1 MKLTILQG
9 KLKEGIN
16 IVERI
21 STKSL
26 NQPVLNNIL
35 IKTEKNFLC
44 LTATNLEIGIQWWA
58 LAKIE
63 KEGEILIPARFFS
76 NFINSLP
83 NKPIVLELKDL
94 TLNIECEN
102 YKTQIK
108 GFTPE
113 DFPIIPKPNKEDAVD
128 VDGFVFSQNLSQIV
142 DIASLSTTRPE
153 ISGVYFLFQKDQIK
167 MVATDSFRLGE
178 KKIFLKTPLS
188 KEYSLILPQNTAK
201 EIVNIFGEKASSQSV
216 SQKQIKIYFS
226 PSQILFETILS
237 ETPHPHIQITSQLIE
252 GEFPNY
258 QEIIPKKYE
267 TRAVFQKNELLNQIK
282 TASLFSGKINEVKLN
297 INQKENKIEVLS
309 KSPDLGDYYSFL
321 LGKITGKGLSVSF
334 NHRFLIEGLLNIQ
347 SQEAVLELTSE
358 EGPAVL
364 KPIDDSSYL
373 YVMMPIKTS

>member
-153 ISGVYFLFQKDQIK
+153 ISGVYFLFHYQFAGPLR
-167 MVATDSFRLGE
+167 VTYPG
-178 KKIFLKTPLS
+178 IFCRPWVGGDGQ
-188 KEYSLILPQNTAK
+188 PAGGVGQ
-201 EIVNIFGEKASSQSV
+201 
-216 SQKQIKIYFS
+216 
-226 PSQILFETILS
+226 
-237 ETPHPHIQITSQLIE
+237 
-252 GEFPNY
+252 
-258 QEIIPKKYE
+258 
-267 TRAVFQKNELLNQIK
+267 RAL
-282 TASLFSGKINEVKLN
+282 
-297 INQKENKIEVLS
+297 
-309 KSPDLGDYYSFL
+309 
-321 LGKITGKGLSVSF
+321 
-334 NHRFLIEGLLNIQ
+334 
-347 SQEAVLELTSE
+347 
-358 EGPAVL
+358 
-364 KPIDDSSYL
+364 
-373 YVMMPIKTS
+373 